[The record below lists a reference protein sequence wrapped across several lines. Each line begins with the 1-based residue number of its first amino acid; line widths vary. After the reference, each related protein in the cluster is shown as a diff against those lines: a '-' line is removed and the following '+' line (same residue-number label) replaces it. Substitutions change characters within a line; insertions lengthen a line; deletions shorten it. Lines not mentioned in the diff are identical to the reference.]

1 MQAVYCWN
9 HNTIRKVSEGKVEL
23 DPLLNHESEILF
35 EKIGTE
41 V

>member
-9 HNTIRKVSEGKVEL
+9 HNTIRKVSEGKVESHTV
-23 DPLLNHESEILF
+23 LNHESEILLK
-35 EKIGTE
+35 KIGTE

>member
-9 HNTIRKVSEGKVEL
+9 YNTIGKVSEGKGGIKLV
-23 DPLLNHESEILF
+23 LNHESEILLR
-35 EKIGTE
+35 KIGTE